1 MRNAGT
7 GVLVTVQKALHAGLG
22 PGALLYV
29 ATLAG
34 ELSGALARWLIA
46 AIGLYVVAW
55 ITGWPIPVQAL
66 SLTIAFGPLVA
77 SLLCLACPL
86 LMDPIAGRWWEMSCG
101 GRPPEPD
108 EREAFDHAIAQL
120 QTADPSVRAPRHWFV
135 AEDAARNAAAYAGSL
150 RLDRGLLESPY
161 AAAVIAHEL
170 AHLRCSD
177 ARLTSALNLLL
188 LAPMDTPA
196 MRPLRSLAP
205 RGLLWVACGQA
216 ALWLT
221 ANAWEMYWRSR
232 ELAADEYAARLGLG
246 FALASALEADA
257 LPHEQPIARMR
268 FSRATH
274 PYTKP
279 RIAKLRARGAGQD
292 EPR

>member
-1 MRNAGT
+1 MTDQRT
-7 GVLVTVQKALHAGLG
+7 GMLVRLRKALGAGVG

-34 ELSGALARWLIA
+34 QLSAAVARWLIA
-46 AIGLYVVAW
+46 AVTLDVVAW
-55 ITGWPIPVQAL
+55 LTGWPIPVGQL
-66 SLTIAFGPLVA
+66 SLTIAFAPLLA
-77 SLLCLACPL
+77 SLLCLLCPP

-101 GRPPEPD
+101 GRPPEQD
-108 EREAFDHAIAQL
+108 EHEAFEQAITQL
-120 QTADPSVRAPRHWFV
+120 RAADPTVRAPRHWFV

-161 AAAVIAHEL
+161 LAAVLAHEL
-170 AHLRCSD
+170 AHLRSSD

-188 LAPMDTPA
+188 LAPMDTPSV
-196 MRPLRSLAP
+196 RPLRSFAL

-216 ALWLT
+216 VLSLT

-232 ELAADEYAARLGLG
+232 EIAADEYAARLGLG
-246 FALASALEADA
+246 FGLASALEADS

-268 FSRATH
+268 FSRSTH

-279 RIAKLRARGAGQD
+279 RIVKLRAPGSKQGKLR
-292 EPR
+292 

>member
-1 MRNAGT
+1 MTKAST
-7 GVLVTVQKALHAGLG
+7 GVVATVRKALHAGLG
-22 PGALLYV
+22 PGMLLYAV
-29 ATLAG
+29 TLAA

-46 AIGLYVVAW
+46 AIALDVVAW

-66 SLTIAFGPLVA
+66 ALAVAFGPLAA
-77 SLLCLACPL
+77 SLLCLICPP
-86 LMDPIAGRWWEMSCG
+86 LMDPISGRWWEMSCG

-108 EREAFDHAIAQL
+108 ECEAFERAIAQL
-120 QTADPSVRAPRHWFV
+120 RATDPSIRAPRHWFV
-135 AEDAARNAAAYAGSL
+135 AEDSRRNAAAYAASL

-161 AAAVIAHEL
+161 VAPVLAHEL
-170 AHLRCSD
+170 AHLRSSD

-196 MRPLRSLAP
+196 TRPLRSLAL

-246 FALASALEADA
+246 FGLATALEADA

-268 FSRATH
+268 VSRATH

-279 RIAKLRARGAGQD
+279 RIVKLRA
-292 EPR
+292 PRPKRSERE

>member
-1 MRNAGT
+1 MSDAGA
-7 GVLVTVQKALHAGLG
+7 GGLARVRRALHAGLG
-22 PGALLYV
+22 PGTVLYV

-34 ELSGALARWLIA
+34 ELSAAVARWLIA
-46 AIGLYVVAW
+46 AVGLDVIAW

-66 SLTIAFGPLVA
+66 ALAVAFGPLAA
-77 SLLCLACPL
+77 SLLSLICPP

-108 EREAFDHAIAQL
+108 EREGFERAIAQL
-120 QTADPSVRAPRHWFV
+120 RAADPGVRAPRHWFV
-135 AEDAARNAAAYAGSL
+135 AEDSRRNAAAYAASL

-161 AAAVIAHEL
+161 LAAVLAHEL
-170 AHLRCSD
+170 AHLRTSD

-188 LAPMDTPA
+188 LAPMDTPT
-196 MRPLRSLAP
+196 MRPLRSLAV

-216 ALWLT
+216 PLWLT

-246 FALASALEADA
+246 FGLASALEADA

-279 RIAKLRARGAGQD
+279 RIVKLRA
-292 EPR
+292 PRPERSDQE